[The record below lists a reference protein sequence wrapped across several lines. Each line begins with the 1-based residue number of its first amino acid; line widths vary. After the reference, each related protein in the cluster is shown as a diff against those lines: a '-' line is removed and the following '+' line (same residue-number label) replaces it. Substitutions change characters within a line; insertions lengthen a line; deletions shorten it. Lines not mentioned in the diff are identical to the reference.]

1 MFFLIPLNAK
11 IFSLLQQIRRKK
23 VKVTDTR
30 VKLMNEILSGI
41 RVLKYYA
48 WERAFSEKVEIVRE
62 EELNLLKQLA
72 YVVAIGFTLVLMSA
86 PIVQPILIFFTY
98 IQLGNT
104 LDAATAFTTIS
115 LFNVMQF
122 PFAFLPM
129 GIAQYSQVSWRHL
142 ISCHAIPWHLMTKV
156 DLICFTTH
164 RYRSVSKSH
173 DYYLPSIQ
181 YLDFNRL
188 TVAILLYHFSHWYP
202 RREC

>member
-129 GIAQYSQVSWRHL
+129 GIAQYSQVSWSHF
-142 ISCHAIPWHLMTKV
+142 ISCHAISCHLVFKV
-156 DLICFTTH
+156 DQICFTTY
-164 RYRSVSKSH
+164 RYRCDSKSH
-173 DYYLPSIQ
+173 NYYLPSIR
-181 YLDFNRL
+181 YLYSNRL
-188 TVAILLYHFSHWYP
+188 TVTSEFYYYSHWYL

>member
-1 MFFLIPLNAK
+1 MFFLIPINGRIFMLLN
-11 IFSLLQQIRRKK
+11 SIRKLK

-30 VKLMNEILSGI
+30 VKLMNEILSGV

-48 WERAFSEKVEIVRE
+48 WERPFSDKVEVVRE
-62 EELNLLKQLA
+62 EELQLLKQLA

-98 IQLGNT
+98 IKLGNV

-129 GIAQYSQVSWRHL
+129 GLAQYSQVSPLHEKNFCLFHLSCLLMDCYYL
-142 ISCHAIPWHLMTKV
+142 ISW
-156 DLICFTTH
+156 
-164 RYRSVSKSH
+164 SH
-173 DYYLPSIQ
+173 FFL
-181 YLDFNRL
+181 FN
-188 TVAILLYHFSHWYP
+188 T
-202 RREC
+202 

>member
-1 MFFLIPLNAK
+1 MFFLIPLNGY

-30 VKLMNEILSGI
+30 VKLMNEILSGV

-62 EELNLLKQLA
+62 EELQLLKQLA

-129 GIAQYSQVSWRHL
+129 GIAQYSQVRLYLTLLCLVLSYLLLSYL
-142 ISCHAIPWHLMTKV
+142 ILSFHILFY
-156 DLICFTTH
+156 LIL
-164 RYRSVSKSH
+164 
-173 DYYLPSIQ
+173 YYIISSNLI
-181 YLDFNRL
+181 
-188 TVAILLYHFSHWYP
+188 
-202 RREC
+202 

>member
-1 MFFLIPLNAK
+1 MFFLIPLNGR
-11 IFSLLQQIRRKK
+11 IFLLLNQIRKLK

-48 WERAFSEKVEIVRE
+48 WERAFSEKVDVVRE
-62 EELNLLKQLA
+62 EELQLLKQLA
-72 YVVAIGFTLVLMSA
+72 YVVAIGFTLISMSA

-98 IQLGNT
+98 IKLGNT

-129 GIAQYSQVSWRHL
+129 GLAQYSQVHQYRR
-142 ISCHAIPWHLMTKV
+142 
-156 DLICFTTH
+156 CF
-164 RYRSVSKSH
+164 
-173 DYYLPSIQ
+173 
-181 YLDFNRL
+181 
-188 TVAILLYHFSHWYP
+188 LYCSLHPIACCDPFLYFVHFSLSFSSSYHLFTYLHHFVLDIQLLLMFP
-202 RREC
+202 FPYCCF

>member
-1 MFFLIPLNAK
+1 MLYSIPYVHRLGFMFFLIPLNGY

-30 VKLMNEILSGI
+30 VKLMNEILSGV

-62 EELNLLKQLA
+62 EELQLLKQLA

-129 GIAQYSQVSWRHL
+129 GIAQYSQVRLYTLPYL
-142 ISCHAIPWHLMTKV
+142 IFSFHILSYFTLSY
-156 DLICFTTH
+156 LIL
-164 RYRSVSKSH
+164 SV
-173 DYYLPSIQ
+173 Y
-181 YLDFNRL
+181 
-188 TVAILLYHFSHWYP
+188 
-202 RREC
+202 